1 MKFNF
6 GWIILYLILILPEIL
21 IFMKQI
27 LILILKNSTFEYF
40 NVYYL
45 LLERKLIS
53 IDKAYFQ

>member
-6 GWIILYLILILPEIL
+6 GWIILSLILILPEIL

-27 LILILKNSTFEYF
+27 LILILKNCTFEYF